1 MYLRKQIVCFS
12 ISFFLWIE
20 PVSIVFILK
29 KKLLEFLLPK
39 PFLILYEYIYNSPYE
54 MSKWMLVSFYF
65 IFVPAWKCHFL
76 FLSDL
81 KGKVNIDYYFFYI
94 NGDESL
100 ILGVFIASIM
110 EQMTAMMAV
119 IQRNKQ
125 RMLIFAYLSF
135 LLLYI
140 PIPSSPPLCMGT
152 FISQSLVGR

>member
-1 MYLRKQIVCFS
+1 MSLF
-12 ISFFLWIE
+12 
-20 PVSIVFILK
+20 VFIRFEREGK
-29 KKLLEFLLPK
+29 YWLL
-39 PFLILYEYIYNSPYE
+39 
-54 MSKWMLVSFYF
+54 
-65 IFVPAWKCHFL
+65 
-76 FLSDL
+76 
-81 KGKVNIDYYFFYI
+81 FFYI